1 MERSPNDLLVSK
13 IQAIITF
20 FPRNIQSTAARYVLV
35 KLRGNITVLQ
45 NAIYAAALCYQLLS
59 QRIQFHEMSFTMNK
73 GIGLWRHC
81 GAASVGGCSR
91 VQPCIRQS
99 ERRKADA
106 RNISFQ
112 TLYDGQFT
120 LSTYL
125 IIPYY
130 PVIYNVHQE
139 VWIVLKNFLYER
151 TSHHAKL
158 CFDRTYWLCYEAN
171 TGRSAMTYLIL
182 KRKV

>member
-1 MERSPNDLLVSK
+1 MLYMLQRY
-13 IQAIITF
+13 AI
-20 FPRNIQSTAARYVLV
+20 S
-35 KLRGNITVLQ
+35 
-45 NAIYAAALCYQLLS
+45 CYHKEFSSMKCHS
-59 QRIQFHEMSFTMNK
+59 QWIK
-73 GIGLWRHC
+73 GIRLWRHH
-81 GAASVGGCSR
+81 GAAFVGGCSR

-99 ERRKADA
+99 ERLTLETSAFK
-106 RNISFQ
+106 
-112 TLYDGQFT
+112 LYDGQFT

-130 PVIYNVHQE
+130 PFIYNVHQE

>member
-1 MERSPNDLLVSK
+1 MISWYLNTSYNYVFFLGVYKALLHDTYCLSLEE
-13 IQAIITF
+13 T
-20 FPRNIQSTAARYVLV
+20 
-35 KLRGNITVLQ
+35 LQ
-45 NAIYAAALCYQLLS
+45 YYKMLYILLCYVISCYHKEFSSMKCHS
-59 QRIQFHEMSFTMNK
+59 QRIK
-73 GIGLWRHC
+73 GISLWRHC

-91 VQPCIRQS
+91 VHPCIRQS

-139 VWIVLKNFLYER
+139 VWIILKNFLYER

>member
-1 MERSPNDLLVSK
+1 ML
-13 IQAIITF
+13 
-20 FPRNIQSTAARYVLV
+20 
-35 KLRGNITVLQ
+35 
-45 NAIYAAALCYQLLS
+45 LCYVISCYHKEFSSMKCHS
-59 QRIQFHEMSFTMNK
+59 QWIK
-73 GIGLWRHC
+73 GISLWRHC

-171 TGRSAMTYLIL
+171 TISYDILNTKTQGVTKIGYGSKLTSWLVDQEFRVKHLIKHKNL
-182 KRKV
+182 RPR